1 MIKKYQKEPDAR
13 IYAAPLRIGSG
24 VKWKHWQKQ
33 REEKDMKKTY
43 ILDGLCCAHC
53 AAEIENNVK
62 KMEGVDSAAVSS
74 LTTKLVIETAEEPSE
89 DMMKKLKKIVKKVD
103 SDITVKEA

>member
-1 MIKKYQKEPDAR
+1 
-13 IYAAPLRIGSG
+13 
-24 VKWKHWQKQ
+24 
-33 REEKDMKKTY
+33 MKKTY

-62 KMEGVDSAAVSS
+62 KMKGVDSAVVSF
-74 LTTKLVIETAEEPSE
+74 LTTKLVIETETEPSD

>member
-1 MIKKYQKEPDAR
+1 
-13 IYAAPLRIGSG
+13 
-24 VKWKHWQKQ
+24 
-33 REEKDMKKTY
+33 MKKTY

-62 KMEGVDSAAVSS
+62 ADDFESVSELNVKKMDGVDSAAVSF

-103 SDITVKEA
+103 FDITVKEA

>member
-1 MIKKYQKEPDAR
+1 
-13 IYAAPLRIGSG
+13 
-24 VKWKHWQKQ
+24 
-33 REEKDMKKTY
+33 MKKTY

-62 KMEGVDSAAVSS
+62 KMDGVDSAAVSF

-89 DMMKKLKKIVKKVD
+89 DMMMPVPLDVPLEVMEEIETTL
-103 SDITVKEA
+103 SMTRL